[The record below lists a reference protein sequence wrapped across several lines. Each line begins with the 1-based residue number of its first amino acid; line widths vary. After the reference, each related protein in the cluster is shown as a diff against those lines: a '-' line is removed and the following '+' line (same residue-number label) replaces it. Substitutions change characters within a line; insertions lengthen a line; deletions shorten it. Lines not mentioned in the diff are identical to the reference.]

1 MDGKELKIGELSVYL
16 FFKGHPA
23 YPANEE
29 LQAFFADHGI
39 EILPHRTPVETLF
52 WMYDVKV
59 GGYQSTSF
67 LSCYKGQPEFI
78 YEQPTAEALV
88 QMMGAGFFDGVAIF
102 EAPVEEDTSAS

>member
-1 MDGKELKIGELSVYL
+1 
-16 FFKGHPA
+16 
-23 YPANEE
+23 
-29 LQAFFADHGI
+29 
-39 EILPHRTPVETLF
+39 VETLF

-67 LSCYKGQPEFI
+67 LSCYKGQTEFI